1 MVGIG
6 ILAVLAIAAAIG
18 VITARQPVHSA
29 LYLVGNLLA
38 LALLY
43 LDLQAEFLAVA
54 QVIVYAGAI
63 MVLFLFVVTLLTAG
77 KEDREPPEDLVG
89 QRAWAGIVSIIVGI
103 VLVALAIK
111 YPGAELKVALPAN
124 FGNLQGIG
132 RLLWGPDFIY
142 LVGIAIM
149 LLSAALGVL
158 VLNPPKR
165 ERQIER
171 QLAAAAR
178 AREAAAG
185 GAVPKA
191 ESTNGKEGQG
201 A

>member
-6 ILAVLAIAAAIG
+6 ILGVLAIAAAIG

-29 LYLVGNLLA
+29 LYLVANLLS

-43 LDLQAEFLAVA
+43 LDLKAEFLAAA

-77 KEDREPPEDLVG
+77 KEEHELPEDLPG
-89 QRAWAGIVSIIVGI
+89 QRATAGILSIIVGI

-111 YPGAELKVALPAN
+111 YPGTQLKVALPSG
-124 FGNLQGIG
+124 FGGLNSTGK
-132 RLLWGPDFIY
+132 LLWGPDFIY
-142 LVGIAIM
+142 LVGVAIM
-149 LLSAALGVL
+149 LLTAALGVL

-165 ERQIER
+165 ERLLER
-171 QLAAAAR
+171 RLAAQKEHDATAETR
-178 AREAAAG
+178 K
-185 GAVPKA
+185 GA
-191 ESTNGKEGQG
+191 GKEGQG